1 MQQAKHVPQYFLY
14 PVHVSRTFLLHRSL
28 ASALYLLVLRL
39 LARNY
44 RAAFALAN
52 AIATDKSYTN
62 GERCIFT
69 YTAEALFDQHP
80 DAVACRLKITH
91 SVSAVPKVKELL
103 PWDTTNC
110 MATLVLNLQS
120 ISAATRMA
128 NRELLQLLKL
138 CCTSNTDDEFSAA
151 KGHTEYKC
159 ALVNNF
165 EALLSSEAGEQID
178 LQLPTP
184 SKGSGW
190 PYENN
195 QLVRSLPRKV

>member
-1 MQQAKHVPQYFLY
+1 MLQQAKHVPQYFLY

-103 PWDTTNC
+103 PWNTTNC

-128 NRELLQLLKL
+128 NRELLQLLL
-138 CCTSNTDDEFSAA
+138 AGWRQPTRRASSASRTHRRKRRTGA
-151 KGHTEYKC
+151 TRRRR
-159 ALVNNF
+159 
-165 EALLSSEAGEQID
+165 
-178 LQLPTP
+178 P
-184 SKGSGW
+184 SW
-190 PYENN
+190 
-195 QLVRSLPRKV
+195 RWIC